1 MKTIAYLVSDLHAP
15 SHTFV
20 RREIAALER
29 RGVDIAAYSVHA
41 EPARKDRRTILGH
54 GILTYVAAVFATI
67 IQSPLALWSAWM
79 LSLRHRPKGM
89 KALIWSQ
96 FHLLEAIYLARQ
108 LRHDQCA
115 HLHSHFANSGATV
128 GLLASRLAGIGW
140 SLTLHGISETD
151 FPAIATLPDKL
162 ARASFV
168 ACASRFM
175 MAQGM
180 RLVDRRHW
188 PKFRL
193 IRCGIQ
199 MDAMPDMP
207 SAKGGLTL
215 RMVCVGRLSAEKGYY
230 GLLDALRQ
238 VGTDVRAFRV
248 SIVGDG
254 PERDR
259 LRSAIDQAAL
269 PVEIELLG
277 ALPEHDTLKVVAAC
291 DFLVL
296 PSLMEGLPVVLMEA
310 RALGKPVIASALAGI
325 PELVSHGETGL
336 LFEPT
341 HWSQLAKAITTMV
354 SDDAA
359 RMEMA
364 RRASESFPAE
374 FDIDVV
380 AERLADEFA
389 NVVSRD
395 AYS

>member
-1 MKTIAYLVSDLHAP
+1 M
-15 SHTFV
+15 
-20 RREIAALER
+20 
-29 RGVDIAAYSVHA
+29 
-41 EPARKDRRTILGH
+41 
-54 GILTYVAAVFATI
+54 
-67 IQSPLALWSAWM
+67 
-79 LSLRHRPKGM
+79 
-89 KALIWSQ
+89 
-96 FHLLEAIYLARQ
+96 
-108 LRHDQCA
+108 
-115 HLHSHFANSGATV
+115 
-128 GLLASRLAGIGW
+128 
-140 SLTLHGISETD
+140 
-151 FPAIATLPDKL
+151 
-162 ARASFV
+162 
-168 ACASRFM
+168 
-175 MAQGM
+175 
-180 RLVDRRHW
+180 
-188 PKFRL
+188 
-193 IRCGIQ
+193 
-199 MDAMPDMP
+199 
-207 SAKGGLTL
+207 TL

-230 GLLDALRQ
+230 GLLDALRH
-238 VGTDVRAFRV
+238 VGTDVPAFRV

-277 ALPEHDTLKVVAAC
+277 ALPEHETLKVVAAC

-354 SDDAA
+354 SDEAA